1 MPKIITHT
9 PTALPDKNGTRN
21 EGCTWFKNR
30 KIIAFDRTLER
41 LETQKSNNIH
51 VVKIQKEI
59 FKKQIYW
66 HLIFLKLVWLEW
78 TEFDNT
84 L

>member
-21 EGCTWFKNR
+21 EGCTWFKNG
-30 KIIAFDRTLER
+30 KIKTFEHILGN
-41 LETQKSNNIH
+41 LET
-51 VVKIQKEI
+51 
-59 FKKQIYW
+59 KKAITY
-66 HLIFLKLVWLEW
+66 
-78 TEFDNT
+78 T